1 MSDII
6 SKSKFL
12 SLVLRHDPKKIGL
25 TLDQNGWANVQELLQ
40 KLGWD
45 MNTLEY
51 IVATNN
57 KKRFAFNAD
66 KTQIRANQ
74 GHSINVDLQ
83 LTPKQPPDILFHGTA
98 DTNVQSILS
107 AGLDKRNRQYVHL
120 SSDTTTARKVGERH
134 GNPEI
139 LEIDSKAMN
148 EAGFRFFLS
157 DNGVWLTD
165 FVHPKYIKLHKQS
178 SNTKSDTKSDFVS
191 LF

>member
-1 MSDII
+1 MADII

-25 TLDQNGWANVQELLQ
+25 TLDQNGWANVQNLLQ

-51 IVATNN
+51 IVNN
-57 KKRFAFNAD
+57 NSKKRFAFNVD
-66 KTQIRANQ
+66 KTQIRASQ
-74 GHSINVDLQ
+74 GHSIQVDLQ
-83 LTPKQPPDILFHGTA
+83 LTPKQPPDMLFHGT
-98 DTNVQSILS
+98 TESNVQSILAS
-107 AGLDKRNRQYVHL
+107 GLDKRNRQHVHL
-120 SSDTTTARKVGERH
+120 SPDTATARKVGERH
-134 GNPEI
+134 GKPEI
-139 LEIDSKAMN
+139 FEIDTKAMR

-165 FVHPKYIKLHKQS
+165 FVPSKYLKLHKQQS
-178 SNTKSDTKSDFVS
+178 DSKSAAKSDFSS